1 MTESCTSQIWLEV
14 KENCKRKF
22 LLSNSPIIWPGMQGE
37 QHNFMPIQQQS
48 LDRFIFKVYLCWSL
62 FVLKDQV
69 ILMVTNSSI
78 PTTLLWICIYDISL
92 SSEDKTVVNSR
103 RKLKM
108 YHCIM
113 YFRFQHIHYVILV
126 SRSQFI
132 QNNFVMS
139 HILYFCT

>member
-1 MTESCTSQIWLEV
+1 M

-22 LLSNSPIIWPGMQGE
+22 LLSNSPIIWSRMQGE

-69 ILMVTNSSI
+69 ILIVTNSSI
-78 PTTLLWICIYDISL
+78 PTTLLWICIYDISQFLVL
-92 SSEDKTVVNSR
+92 SSEDKTVLNR

-113 YFRFQHIHYVILV
+113 YFRFQHIHYIILV

-132 QNNFVMS
+132 QNNFSMS
-139 HILYFCT
+139 HIL